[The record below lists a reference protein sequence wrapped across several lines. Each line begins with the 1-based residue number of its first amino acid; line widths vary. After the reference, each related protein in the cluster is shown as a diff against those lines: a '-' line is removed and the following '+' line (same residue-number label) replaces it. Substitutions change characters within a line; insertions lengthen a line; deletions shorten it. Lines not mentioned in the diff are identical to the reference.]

1 MRLEWDARKGR
12 ENLRK
17 HGVSFEEASSVF
29 LDRKSTRLNSSHSQI
44 SYGAFCLKKQQR
56 IAGRL
61 PSRLFRVV
69 PRGPETRP
77 PTLDPNPPP
86 RGPRLHRGVAS
97 EPMPRWLQRVRTR
110 GAS

>member
-44 SYGAFCLKKQQR
+44 SYGAFCLKKEASTPDVEQALDAVGVLSGEAAESPKAECSKEP
-56 IAGRL
+56 IA
-61 PSRLFRVV
+61 
-69 PRGPETRP
+69 
-77 PTLDPNPPP
+77 N
-86 RGPRLHRGVAS
+86 A
-97 EPMPRWLQRVRTR
+97 MPRPDHTSIWER
-110 GAS
+110 GERLIRSFSAP

>member
-44 SYGAFCLKKQQR
+44 SYGAFCLTEKTLREDGVDRFCWPIAVADVAFAIRHGPVR
-56 IAGRL
+56 IGSA
-61 PSRLFRVV
+61 
-69 PRGPETRP
+69 PRRYRP
-77 PTLDPNPPP
+77 PASLVSAT
-86 RGPRLHRGVAS
+86 HRH
-97 EPMPRWLQRVRTR
+97 PI
-110 GAS
+110 

>member
-44 SYGAFCLKKQQR
+44 SYGAFCLKKKGPGG
-56 IAGRL
+56 GRL
-61 PSRLFRVV
+61 HAAPRGLFRSAPGVS
-69 PRGPETRP
+69 PGGGRRIRATS
-77 PTLDPNPPP
+77 LH
-86 RGPRLHRGVAS
+86 PRLSATVSRGEGRPIAAD
-97 EPMPRWLQRVRTR
+97 PRSR
-110 GAS
+110 

>member
-44 SYGAFCLKKQQR
+44 SYGAFCLKKKNR
-56 IAGRL
+56 KIINDRSSPTTKEPVGTMFNKTAEPPMRSSDTDSDRRL
-61 PSRLFRVV
+61 LGHYLKHTKKV
-69 PRGPETRP
+69 
-77 PTLDPNPPP
+77 
-86 RGPRLHRGVAS
+86 
-97 EPMPRWLQRVRTR
+97 M
-110 GAS
+110 

>member
-44 SYGAFCLKKQQR
+44 SYGAFCLKKKTISCIPRVRWTRESNSKRRSGLSFHTNTSLFQLINR
-56 IAGRL
+56 YAA
-61 PSRLFRVV
+61 SRLRN
-69 PRGPETRP
+69 TLALRP
-77 PTLDPNPPP
+77 LIK
-86 RGPRLHRGVAS
+86 V
-97 EPMPRWLQRVRTR
+97 
-110 GAS
+110 